1 MRRRAITE
9 DGHFRLRAPLE
20 STRRLGPHMAV
31 GRVFVVNSESQTF
44 VKTSGV
50 KVQLQYAQ
58 LDGKVPGKNLTDKG
72 RPDSPSLILRDDIDL
87 LYKDRFFLLRDRQEA
102 DLAFVRQND
111 LRLVR
116 VEALAEALFLKAL
129 DPAPDLF
136 DVRPHGLALDTVEPF
151 AVSRNRL
158 SEFELLHHN
167 EHLLG
172 AAPSGGFEMSGVLL
186 AARPQTLTG

>member
-1 MRRRAITE
+1 MRRRAFSE

-20 STRRLGPHMAV
+20 TRRLDPHMVV
-31 GRVFVVNSESQTF
+31 GRIFVVNSESQTF
-44 VKTSGV
+44 VKTSSIS
-50 KVQLQYAQ
+50 VQLQYAQ

-72 RPDSPSLILRDDIDL
+72 RPDSPSLILGDDIDL
-87 LYKDRFFLLRDRQEA
+87 LYEDRFLLLRDPQEA

-111 LRLVR
+111 PRLVR
-116 VEALAEALFLKAL
+116 VEALAEALVLEAL

-151 AVSRNRL
+151 AVSSSRL

-167 EHLLG
+167 ERLLE
-172 AAPSGGFEMSGVLL
+172 AAPVGGFEISGVIV